1 MYKVS
6 ETAIIERPPVKVFPI
21 AADPET
27 QLHWD
32 PGTLKSVEKLTPG
45 PLGQGS
51 RYRGKFKGF
60 GTMEYEFAEYESPRR
75 FAHLAPMAMGKLRHT
90 FTFEAVPQ
98 GTRLTQ
104 EGRLEPNLL
113 GRILWPVMSRMLR
126 SRFRLIASEV
136 SQYMQGEA
144 NANAKSIQSSTV
156 G

>member
-1 MYKVS
+1 MFKVS
-6 ETAIIERPPVKVFPI
+6 ETAIIERPPAEVFPI
-21 AADPET
+21 AADPQT
-27 QLHWD
+27 QLLWD
-32 PGTLKSVEKLTPG
+32 PETLKSVEKLTPG

-60 GTMEYEFAEYESPRR
+60 GTMEYEFAEFESPRR
-75 FAHLAPMAMGKLRHT
+75 FAHLAFMQMGKLRHT
-90 FTFEAVPQ
+90 FTFEAVPE

-113 GRILWPVMSRMLR
+113 GRIMWPVMSRMLR

-136 SQYMQGEA
+136 SQYLKGGAGAEVKGMQ
-144 NANAKSIQSSTV
+144 NSTA